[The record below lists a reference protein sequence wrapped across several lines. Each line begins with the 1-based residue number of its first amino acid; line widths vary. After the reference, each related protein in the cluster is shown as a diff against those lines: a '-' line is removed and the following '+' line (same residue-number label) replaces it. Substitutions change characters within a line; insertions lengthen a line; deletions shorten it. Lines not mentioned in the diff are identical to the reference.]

1 MEKRIFTDTTE
12 FFKIERGDIIQVG
25 EKHYE
30 VVGYAREQLFGLE
43 DPKFWVKRVIES
55 ETGKKKLI
63 KLAFFESFESALGG
77 IKIRYFRDP
86 DKEAK
91 ILELVKDDPN
101 FMHGKSY
108 SDSNGNNVRILDLV
122 SGPNFSVYINS
133 IHKNHETYFHKDLPD
148 VLRNLIKA
156 FEAIR
161 FLHVHGFKHGDI
173 RKEHILIQRDI
184 DNYVWIDFDYD
195 FEAGE
200 NPFIV
205 DLFELGNILLLA
217 IGKGF
222 HDLPMIEHNTST
234 YGDLIDRLSPEDF
247 SLLKKWRFINL
258 QKLFPYVPKMLNDIL
273 MHFSIASEVC
283 YESVEEIIDDLNRC
297 LHSVFE

>member
-1 MEKRIFTDTTE
+1 MGKRIFTDTTE
-12 FFKIERGDIIQVG
+12 FFNIERGDIIQVG

-55 ETGKKKLI
+55 ETGKRKLI

-133 IHKNHETYFHKDLPD
+133 IHKNHEAYFHTVLPD
-148 VLRNLIKA
+148 VLRNLVKA

-173 RKEHILIQRDI
+173 RKEHILVQRDI

-217 IGKGF
+217 IGRGF

-258 QKLFPYVPKMLNDIL
+258 RKLYPYVPKLLNDIL

-283 YESVEEIIDDLNRC
+283 YESVEEIIEDLNRC
-297 LHSVFE
+297 LYSVFE